1 MQLMI
6 IDALLVQISHNRIG
20 EKLHWFKRAC
30 LDTNALIQKIRQK
43 NATYCQIMAFF
54 TESSFPD
61 DDAIYWKCFCHKRL
75 LTLHIGTFSGM
86 TDVLDEPQ
94 RAA

>member
-20 EKLHWFKRAC
+20 EKLHRFKRAC
-30 LDTNALIQKIRQK
+30 LDTNTLIQKIRQK
-43 NATYCQIMAFF
+43 SATYCQIMAFF

-61 DDAIYWKCFCHKRL
+61 EA
-75 LTLHIGTFSGM
+75 GPS
-86 TDVLDEPQ
+86 TDGYGYEGFNCTVNIDLDG
-94 RAA
+94 